1 MDDHITNFGSGIAFG
16 IFFVLGILFVNSDGG
31 IKLAIV
37 LFFCAGL
44 ILCSFL
50 VRYNQINALD
60 KPSGNDIKDE
70 KNDHDQRVDRNQ

>member
-1 MDDHITNFGSGIAFG
+1 MDERLTDFIEGAGFSSFLCFG
-16 IFFVLGILFVNSDGG
+16 LLFLYFSIYIV
-31 IKLAIV
+31 AIV